1 MRQDKEYRLRY
12 NAGQEELK
20 LWQRK
25 ESFHHGNNLEHSIIK
40 HVQKA
45 FLKTSLV
52 AQMVRRLP
60 EMRKT
65 RVQSLGQED
74 LQWQPLQYSC
84 LENPIDRGVWWA
96 TVHGVTKSRTQLS
109 DFTFTFT
116 ETLTTNQAVLEA
128 VDTTDTAIQRK
139 DIQTRKRQ
147 QSTINAIGEHTMGA

>member
-1 MRQDKEYRLRY
+1 M
-12 NAGQEELK
+12 
-20 LWQRK
+20 
-25 ESFHHGNNLEHSIIK
+25 
-40 HVQKA
+40 
-45 FLKTSLV
+45 
-52 AQMVRRLP
+52 
-60 EMRKT
+60 
-65 RVQSLGQED
+65 
-74 LQWQPLQYSC
+74 
-84 LENPIDRGVWWA
+84 DRGVWWA